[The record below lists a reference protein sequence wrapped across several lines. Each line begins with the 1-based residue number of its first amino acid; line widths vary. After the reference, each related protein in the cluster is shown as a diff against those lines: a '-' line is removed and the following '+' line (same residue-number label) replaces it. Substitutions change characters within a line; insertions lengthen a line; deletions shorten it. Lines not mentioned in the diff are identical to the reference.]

1 MEKTRGHCYVERPE
15 KDRFSFGR
23 RATRGRLLQPTRY
36 FQHPRDVVRHATLTT
51 AEKRAI
57 LSSWASDACAVESM
71 PALRQILGSGHVVKF
86 DEVIDALQEL
96 DGKADDIG
104 GMEKPQRRRR
114 GPDRGGN
121 PEEGPAG
128 SGYWY

>member
-1 MEKTRGHCYVERPE
+1 
-15 KDRFSFGR
+15 
-23 RATRGRLLQPTRY
+23 
-36 FQHPRDVVRHATLTT
+36 
-51 AEKRAI
+51 
-57 LSSWASDACAVESM
+57 M
-71 PALRQILGSGHVVKF
+71 PALRQILGSGQVVKF
-86 DEVIDALQEL
+86 DDVIDALQEL

>member
-1 MEKTRGHCYVERPE
+1 
-15 KDRFSFGR
+15 
-23 RATRGRLLQPTRY
+23 
-36 FQHPRDVVRHATLTT
+36 
-51 AEKRAI
+51 
-57 LSSWASDACAVESM
+57 
-71 PALRQILGSGHVVKF
+71 
-86 DEVIDALQEL
+86 LQEL

>member
-1 MEKTRGHCYVERPE
+1 
-15 KDRFSFGR
+15 
-23 RATRGRLLQPTRY
+23 
-36 FQHPRDVVRHATLTT
+36 
-51 AEKRAI
+51 
-57 LSSWASDACAVESM
+57 M

-121 PEEGPAG
+121 PEEGPTG

>member
-1 MEKTRGHCYVERPE
+1 
-15 KDRFSFGR
+15 
-23 RATRGRLLQPTRY
+23 
-36 FQHPRDVVRHATLTT
+36 
-51 AEKRAI
+51 
-57 LSSWASDACAVESM
+57 M

-114 GPDRGGN
+114 DPDRGGN

-128 SGYWY
+128 SSYWY

>member
-1 MEKTRGHCYVERPE
+1 MDNGLSVDPRARLCQAKFCNVF
-15 KDRFSFGR
+15 RFDGE
-23 RATRGRLLQPTRY
+23 
-36 FQHPRDVVRHATLTT
+36 LT
-51 AEKRAI
+51 
-57 LSSWASDACAVESM
+57 CAVESM

-96 DGKADDIG
+96 DGKADDIDR
-104 GMEKPQRRRR
+104 MEKPQLRRR

-121 PEEGPAG
+121 PEEGPVG